1 MSMASSSSFSCLHK
15 SLSAHQTRQR
25 QLFGAFLA
33 VLFVTVVGLFT
44 SQAHAQSWD
53 GGEISFSIE
62 PHGYWTLRWQQD
74 PIAAY
79 TGSSAPMTLDVYMD
93 CDVDRRIYLGGSG
106 TFPLKPDS
114 DDFVMSV
121 TPYSGGFD
129 GGSADWSSL
138 CFQLGVGDVSDPG
151 VLEVS
156 RATIEAQT
164 PAYGITG
171 IYGYQQNRF
180 GQPKV
185 LGTDSNGNLLMR
197 GSPFTRQSVR
207 GAMWATGT
215 PSAGKELALII
226 DKPTGNNCP
235 GGFTT
240 GKNTNNFAPWVS
252 TVGVTYYPQGSCLFD
267 ALIYEVPE
275 GTAEGD
281 LAEAIQGLTPVFQ
294 EKIDVGTDRVTL
306 STYVDCTV
314 AQVTSPEVRNNVG
327 AVITEASYDITSY
340 QVDPDNYSASS
351 CDTSTPISGTSRI
364 PGWQYRWDRQP
375 TGTYVFQSSG
385 QVCDTPNLNNPSG
398 DCVRGDDGRT
408 QSPWLP
414 GAGTGK
420 WYAFDVPV
428 STTPEFTDREYYP
441 GVIEV
446 RGIAQTVDLEGPGGQ
461 TTDLNGAAQRLVSY
475 TESGPGAVTLA
486 VTGGAAGCSIEPSG
500 FISTTDTG
508 TCEITATKAATTWY
522 AESTDVMIL
531 EFSSPAVAGAAPSPV
546 TPNLT
551 VDFDG
556 TNWSA
561 DVSWSASTPP
571 SDTTVA
577 SYEVTV
583 VNTAT
588 ADLNSC
594 NVGLATTFDLF
605 TSGSACAIAEGV
617 AYDISVK
624 AIDSAGGQSLA
635 IIAPLCL
642 PSASGN
648 TCPVT
653 PPEFVGLKDDLDR
666 NLIADY
672 FPMAEAEQLGNAGRR
687 YRLFLGHPTESRTYT
702 LADGELVVSAG
713 GIQQSVKG
721 ELTSTTPLDPRAVA
735 TTLNDSPYKLSVNK
749 AQGPQNRAWV
759 SGQTYDFFVTAEV
772 GRSSLVSSNVL
783 SYTFNYDVGAPS
795 VLAEPGLASVRLVFH
810 LDSDDRYEIGTAN
823 GSASAFQLE
832 YYDIQVSQDGSTW
845 ESVDLSGFREEVR
858 SGTYSFVD
866 GTRNCQEEA
875 CYEFNIGI
883 TDISTALS
891 VPGEA
896 HEIALGN
903 RYQFRMRGNYTP
915 DSGATRYWSDWAR
928 VPQSLVITAPEVSG
942 LAVIDACEYPYAE
955 ACWMQGIQGVE
966 VLDYVYPE
974 WVPFEDRP
982 RISARDPSYSKLV
995 PLELSFI
1002 RGVAD
1007 PDYFEW
1013 SRDDGVTWN
1022 RMYSNNLTCE
1032 GTDATDTCTF
1042 VNERTPFN
1050 VPWDESQ
1057 FFSDVGGT
1065 KTAVAIRAARFGTLG
1080 TETSLA
1086 GNSGDI
1092 DLTTLPSAPT
1102 DVAASVSS
1110 CSISVSWEPPA
1121 YAGTTE
1127 TIDYQLQYSSDF
1139 TQPTTTQSTQEGTVT
1154 FEGAPSFNGTPS
1166 VASASSVTTTV
1177 SGLAANTEYL
1187 FVVAARTSL
1196 GTTPQSELYKYTEV
1210 PNYETLYV
1218 TADGESFVKATTAAT
1233 CGDTGGASAP
1243 DAPTGVTAS
1252 AGDGEISVSWSSPAS
1267 DGGAAITGYT
1277 AAASPGS
1284 QQCTTT
1290 GATTCA
1296 ITGLTNGTSYTVTVT
1311 ATNSEGTSAASS
1323 PSSAVIPVSS
1333 GPTITV
1339 PGAPTSATA
1348 IAGNAS
1354 ATVSWVAPAS
1364 NGGSAI
1370 TGYTVTASPG
1380 GAQCTTTGATSCMV
1394 SGLTNGT
1401 AYTFTVSATNSVGT
1415 GAASSPTAAVTPTA
1429 TARLTPVF
1437 GIVNATADGFTVQV
1451 GNYDA
1456 NYAWSVTTTAGSVVI
1471 DSSGVITVTGLTA
1484 GETATVTVTT
1494 TRDGY
1499 EDGTATIQGAALLLG
1514 LAPTFGSPSTTVDGF
1529 TVVVS
1534 NYDTDYG
1541 WSVTTTAGSVVIDS
1555 SGVITVTGLTAGETA
1570 TVTVTTTRD
1579 GYEDGTATIEGGA
1592 AEPMLLAD
1600 PNEAAASTGEAQ
1612 YVFDDGSTEDTPLTV
1627 NSTTPSSVTA
1637 GVGEFQMDLQGNEE
1651 GATRLD
1657 EVEQTLVFFAG
1668 KEGLATGRGFQPGSE
1683 AEVWLF
1689 STPTFLGATQVLSD
1703 GTFSRTFDVPP
1714 DIDVGAHVIQAEGID
1729 TNGQPK
1735 AIAAG
1740 VIVASDEDSDLVDD
1754 PVDQCP
1760 GTAFGAAVDAEGCS
1774 YAQQDDDDDG
1784 VANGQDQC
1792 ADSPSGQP
1800 VSDVGCPP
1808 ALPVPSLNALMTA
1821 LLAAFLFVLGM
1832 GVRRR
1837 RV

>member
-1 MSMASSSSFSCLHK
+1 MSIASSSSFSCLHK
-15 SLSAHQTRQR
+15 SISAHQTRQR
-25 QLFGAFLA
+25 QLFDAFLA

-44 SQAHAQSWD
+44 SQAHAQSQSWD
-53 GGEISFSIE
+53 GGEISFAIE
-62 PHGYWTLRWQQD
+62 PHGFWTLRWQQD

-106 TFPLKPDS
+106 NFPLKPDS
-114 DDFVMSV
+114 DDLVLSV
-121 TPYSGGFD
+121 TPYSEGFF
-129 GGSADWSSL
+129 GGSADWNSL

-171 IYGYQQNRF
+171 SYGYQQNRF

-185 LGTDSNGNLLMR
+185 LGTDNDGNLLLR
-197 GSPFTRQSVR
+197 GSPFTRMSLR
-207 GAMWATGT
+207 GSLWATGT

-226 DKPTGNNCP
+226 DKPIGNNCP

-240 GKNTNNFAPWVS
+240 GKNTNNFATWMS

-275 GTAEGD
+275 GTAEED
-281 LAEAIQGLTPVFQ
+281 LATAIQGLTPVFQ

-306 STYVDCTV
+306 STYADCTI
-314 AQVTSPEVRNNVG
+314 AQVTSPEVRNDVG
-327 AVITEASYDITSY
+327 GLITEASYDITSY
-340 QVDPDNYSASS
+340 EVDPDNYNAGS
-351 CDTSTPISGTSRI
+351 CGTSTPISGTSQI
-364 PGWQYRWDRQP
+364 AGWQYRWDKQP
-375 TGTYVFQSSG
+375 SGTYVRSASS
-385 QVCDTPNLNNPSG
+385 QFCDTPDLNSSG
-398 DCVRGDDGRT
+398 ECVRGGDGRT
-408 QSPWLP
+408 QSPWQL

-420 WYAFDVPV
+420 WYAFGVPE
-428 STTPEFTDREYYP
+428 STTPEFTDREYFP

-446 RGIAQTVDLEGPGGQ
+446 RGIAQAVTLKGPGGQ
-461 TTDLNGAAQRLVSY
+461 TDNLTGATQRVVSY

-500 FISTTDTG
+500 FISTTGTG

-522 AESTDVMIL
+522 AESTDVITL
-531 EFSSPAVAGAAPSPV
+531 TFASQAQAGAAPSPV

-571 SDTTVA
+571 SGTTVA

-583 VNTAT
+583 VNTASGT
-588 ADLNSC
+588 LNSC

-605 TSGSACAIAEGV
+605 TSGSACAVVVGD

-624 AIDSAGGQSLA
+624 AIDSGDGQSFD

-653 PPEFVGLKDDLDR
+653 PPEFVGLKDNLDR
-666 NLIADY
+666 TLIADY
-672 FPMAEAEQLGNAGRR
+672 FPMAEAEQLGSAGRR

-702 LADGELVVSAG
+702 LADGPLDVSAG
-713 GIQQSVKG
+713 GIQLDVEG
-721 ELTSTTPLDPRAVA
+721 PLTSTTPLDPRAVA
-735 TTLNDSPYKLSVNK
+735 TTLDDSPYKLRVNK
-749 AQGPQNRAWV
+749 AQGPGNRPWLT
-759 SGQTYDFFVTAEV
+759 GETYDFFVKTEV
-772 GRSSLVSSNVL
+772 GGSSPVSSNVL
-783 SYTFNYDVGAPS
+783 SYTFNYEVGAPS
-795 VLAEPGLASVRLVFH
+795 ALGEPGLASVRLVFH
-810 LDSDDRYEIGTAN
+810 LDTDDRYEIGDLN
-823 GSASAFQLE
+823 GSASAFRAE

-845 ESVDLSGFREEVR
+845 ESVDLASRQVVR
-858 SGTYSFVD
+858 SGTYSFID
-866 GTRNCQEEA
+866 GTRDCNQEA

-891 VPGEA
+891 VNGQT
-896 HEIALGN
+896 HEVALGN
-903 RYQFRMRGNYTP
+903 SYQFRMRGNFTP
-915 DSGATRYWSDWAR
+915 DFGATRYWSDWAR

-942 LAVIDACEYPYAE
+942 LAVIDTCEYPYAE
-955 ACWMQGIQGVE
+955 ACWGQGPNIIA
-966 VLDYVYPE
+966 LDYVYPE
-974 WVPFEDRP
+974 WVDSGDRP
-982 RISARDPSYSKLV
+982 QIDPDDPSYSKLV

-1022 RMYSNNLTCE
+1022 GMSSNKLTCE

-1042 VNERTPFN
+1042 VNGQGPYNAPFN
-1050 VPWDESQ
+1050 EAEH
-1057 FFSDVGGT
+1057 FLDVGGT
-1065 KTAVAIRAARFGTLG
+1065 KTAVSIRAAVSGTLG
-1080 TETSLA
+1080 REASLSDD
-1086 GNSGDI
+1086 SGDI
-1092 DLTTLPSAPT
+1092 ELATLPSAPT
-1102 DVAASVSS
+1102 DIAASVSS
-1110 CSISVSWEPPA
+1110 CSVSVSWEPPA

-1127 TIDYQLQYSSDF
+1127 TIDYELQYSSDF
-1139 TQPTTTQSTQEGTVT
+1139 TQPRTTQTGSGGTMT
-1154 FEGAPSFNGTPS
+1154 IEGAPSFNGAPS
-1166 VASASSVTTTV
+1166 IATASSVTTTV

-1187 FVVAARTSL
+1187 FVVGARTSM
-1196 GTTPQSELYKYTEV
+1196 GTTPQSELYEYTEV
-1210 PNYETLYV
+1210 PNNETLYV
-1218 TADGESFVKATTAAT
+1218 TADGESFVKATTAAR

-1296 ITGLTNGTSYTVTVT
+1296 ITGLANGTSYTVTVT

-1339 PGAPTSATA
+1339 PGAPTSAFA
-1348 IAGNAS
+1348 IAGDAS
-1354 ATVSWVAPAS
+1354 AIVIWEAPAS

-1380 GAQCTTTGATSCMV
+1380 GAQCTTTVFPSCEV

-1401 AYTFTVSATNSVGT
+1401 AYSFTVTATNSVGT
-1415 GAASSPTAAVTPTA
+1415 SAASSASAEVIPLA
-1429 TARLTPVF
+1429 TSGLTPAF
-1437 GIVNATADGFTVQV
+1437 SNVNAGAEGFTVQV
-1451 GNYDA
+1451 DNYDA
-1456 NYAWSVTTTAGSVVI
+1456 NYTWSVTTTAGSVSI
-1471 DSSGVITVTGLTA
+1471 DGNGLITVIGLA
-1484 GETATVTVTT
+1484 RGEGATVTVIT

-1499 EDGTATIQGAALLLG
+1499 DNGSATIQGAALLPG

-1529 TVVVS
+1529 TVVVG

-1541 WSVTTTAGSVVIDS
+1541 WSVITTAGSVVIDS
-1555 SGVITVTGLTAGETA
+1555 SGVITVTGLRAGETA
-1570 TVTVTTTRD
+1570 TVTVTTSRD

-1627 NSTTPSSVTA
+1627 NSTTPSSITA

-1683 AEVWLF
+1683 AEIWLF

-1703 GTFSRTFDVPP
+1703 GTFSRTFDVPS
-1714 DIDVGAHVIQAEGID
+1714 DIEVGAHVIQAEGID

-1821 LLAAFLFVLGM
+1821 LLAAFLFVLGV